1 MAARNVGV
9 VFVCEDLQHA
19 VFARRFFESRG
30 YKKRQF
36 RVEKSPSGRGSAEQ
50 WVRNAYVKELITYR
64 ARHGNHV
71 VVILIDGDGG
81 TVQERIQQL
90 DKECRKANVQTRRD
104 EERVAVFVPSR
115 NIETWL
121 TFLDGE
127 KVDETTS
134 YTKLKREKECQRHVD
149 ALSKMCDQG
158 ALSEPA
164 PPSLV
169 AACDEFLKR
178 L

>member
-1 MAARNVGV
+1 MSSLV
-9 VFVCEDLQHA
+9 V
-19 VFARRFFESRG
+19 
-30 YKKRQF
+30 
-36 RVEKSPSGRGSAEQ
+36 
-50 WVRNAYVKELITYR
+50 
-64 ARHGNHV
+64 
-71 VVILIDGDGG
+71 IDGDDW
-81 TVQERIQQL
+81 TVQKRIQQL
-90 DKECRKANVQTRRD
+90 DEACWKANMKTRRD
-104 EERVAVFVPSR
+104 DERVAVFVPSR

-134 YTKLKREKECQRHVD
+134 YPKLKREKECQRHVD